1 MTERVKKISAF
12 IPALLLSVAFSI
24 VVASMLYAAEGGSA
38 PSASGPEES
47 EEKED
52 LDPVVKNI
60 IDEFGAWEDEEAQ
73 LVVEGI
79 RERLV
84 AAAGEIPEDKEIR
97 FILLDEDSVNA
108 FAMSDG
114 HIFLFRGLIE
124 RSETTDQL
132 ASVMAHE
139 MTHVLCDH
147 HRKGRDT
154 LTYLQIGAILASIA
168 TEEYEPIIAGQM
180 ISATL
185 IESYGRESEVEADLS
200 GVELMMDAGFDPIAM
215 IEFFTYMEGL
225 QRRRPQL
232 PGNYFTIHPYPEER
246 IENLREYLESMGI
259 EVPDVIYRLHI
270 ALDLIC
276 EEIDE
281 HYECTIFVGDEPAF
295 ILAGDDEPE
304 LIDRG
309 FDVIHRLRDAFNN
322 GLRDHQV
329 YYRERDG
336 THYIGALGSTIISV
350 TADDEKYLDG
360 DAGEINTSRKEK
372 LKFILW
378 EYYIKMYI

>member
-1 MTERVKKISAF
+1 MKM
-12 IPALLLSVAFSI
+12 PAILSTLLLSVVISI
-24 VVASMLYAAEGGSA
+24 GVASILFAADDGSA
-38 PSASGPEES
+38 PSATGPEEP
-47 EEKED
+47 EEKET
-52 LDPVVKNI
+52 LDPVVQNI
-60 IDEFGAWEDEEAQ
+60 IDEFGAWEDEEAI
-73 LVVEGI
+73 LLIEGI

-84 AAAGEIPEDKEIR
+84 AAAGEIPEDKEISY
-97 FILLDEDSVNA
+97 ILIDKDSVNA
-108 FAMSDG
+108 FAMPDG

-124 RSETTDQL
+124 RTETADQL

-139 MTHVLCDH
+139 MIHVLRNH
-147 HRKGRDT
+147 HKKGRDT
-154 LTYLQIGAILASIA
+154 LTYLQIGAIIAAIA
-168 TEEYEPIIAGQM
+168 TEEYEPILAGQM

-215 IEFFTYMEGL
+215 IEFFTYMDGL

-259 EVPDVIYRLHI
+259 EVPDVIYRLHL

-295 ILAGDDEPE
+295 ILAGDDETE

-309 FDVIHRLRDAFNN
+309 FVVIHKLRDAFDH

-329 YYRERDG
+329 YSRERDG
-336 THYIGALGSTIISV
+336 AHYIGALGSTIISV
-350 TADDEKYLDG
+350 TPYDEKYLDG
-360 DAGEINTSRKEK
+360 DSADINTRRKEK
-372 LKFILW
+372 IKFILW